1 MKKVIGIDFG
11 TSKTAI
17 YLTKKG
23 VLYNEPT
30 VVAINKET
38 KKVINA
44 GYLAFKLLGKT
55 PDNTLV
61 YTPIRNGVVN
71 HIPAASLYLET
82 VLKDLKLKKYLS
94 RSTVIVSCPSELTQV
109 ETNALRLVLKN
120 IGCKKAILKSQG
132 YLASIGGNKDGAAIK
147 GSLCVNIGGGVSD
160 IVIMSNG
167 EELISHTSRFSGTL
181 IDNSIIKFLKKTHHL
196 IISNKTAEYI
206 KMKIGSIET
215 YPENRLLE
223 ISGIDVVSS
232 LPHSVVIS
240 TQEIKQTIINTITPL
255 VDDIVDC
262 LEVTPPEVAS
272 DIIQSGI
279 LLSGGGS
286 LLTGIKDYLESK
298 INVSCRLAANPSDS
312 VIEGIKIT
320 AHKELAEQENKK

>member
-1 MKKVIGIDFG
+1 M
-11 TSKTAI
+11 
-17 YLTKKG
+17 
-23 VLYNEPT
+23 
-30 VVAINKET
+30 
-38 KKVINA
+38 
-44 GYLAFKLLGKT
+44 
-55 PDNTLV
+55 
-61 YTPIRNGVVN
+61 
-71 HIPAASLYLET
+71 
-82 VLKDLKLKKYLS
+82 
-94 RSTVIVSCPSELTQV
+94 
-109 ETNALRLVLKN
+109 VLKN
-120 IGCKKAILKSQG
+120 IGCKKVIVKSQG
-132 YLASIGGNKDGAAIK
+132 YLASIGGHKDGAAIK

-181 IDNSIIKFLKKTHHL
+181 IDNNIIRFLRKTHHL

-240 TQEIKQTIINTITPL
+240 TQEIKQTIIDTINPL

-279 LLSGGGS
+279 LL
-286 LLTGIKDYLESK
+286 
-298 INVSCRLAANPSDS
+298 V
-312 VIEGIKIT
+312 
-320 AHKELAEQENKK
+320 